1 MIKTFTQ
8 LEQLG
13 NVKPFNMSD
22 LSANIFHG
30 TIYESVDIYDNIV
43 SIETKNGI
51 VHTKWDSFRDIYIV
65 PMKKVNLKLRLHLCA
80 RNMKIRTKRNWF
92 FCVSDTHLKEYP

>member
-8 LEQLG
+8 LEQLE
-13 NVKPFNMSD
+13 NVKLFNLSD

-65 PMKKVNLKLRLHLCA
+65 PMKKGEFRVKVTFMCAEYENPDETELVFLC
-80 RNMKIRTKRNWF
+80 
-92 FCVSDTHLKEYP
+92 E